1 MTNNK
6 YINLSDPTKKM
17 SFLSN
22 LIFKLAYFVGT
33 IGYPGFKVYKDSKAG
48 KSEKIWVL
56 YFLIYGILSIL
67 EGTALFPIIYM

>member
-1 MTNNK
+1 
-6 YINLSDPTKKM
+6 M

-33 IGYPGFKVYKDSKAG
+33 IGYPGYKVYKDSKEG

-56 YFLIYGILSIL
+56 YCLIYGILSIL